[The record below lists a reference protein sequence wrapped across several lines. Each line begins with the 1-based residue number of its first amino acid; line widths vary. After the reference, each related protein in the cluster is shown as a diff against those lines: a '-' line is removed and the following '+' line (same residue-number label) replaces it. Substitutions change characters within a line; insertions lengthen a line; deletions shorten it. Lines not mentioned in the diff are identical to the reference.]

1 MAGGLTYTATESTAF
16 STAEIYGKA
25 LCELGEKEVL
35 NKKYMKRTYREI
47 CLSDKEN

>member
-25 LCELGEKEVL
+25 LCELGE
-35 NKKYMKRTYREI
+35 
-47 CLSDKEN
+47 